1 MFFKMLFNDDFIS
14 RSLKCRMKP
23 EDGGHCKTL
32 SGEFLWHLC
41 SDEMNES
48 GTGFIEPGLLD
59 CHAV

>member
-1 MFFKMLFNDDFIS
+1 
-14 RSLKCRMKP
+14 MKP